1 MTKDD
6 PIAAARAA
14 IVQCIAD
21 LRAANIPVPSSLHR
35 AAHALSYAVASDPD
49 KPVMP
54 ACHGQGPL
62 RGDLMN
68 RVSRLGLPIHPCA
81 LTPSAP
87 WQCSIISAWR
97 CFWSACTSR

>member
-1 MTKDD
+1 MARRTTEREPKMTKQADD

-21 LRAANIPVPSSLHR
+21 LKAANIPVPSSLHR

-54 ACHGQGPL
+54 ACHGQG
-62 RGDLMN
+62 RSGA
-68 RVSRLGLPIHPCA
+68 I
-81 LTPSAP
+81 
-87 WQCSIISAWR
+87 
-97 CFWSACTSR
+97 